1 MKVGEN
7 RRKREGK
14 SNVTLMAL
22 NEDLGLDDHPPF
34 QLVGS
39 QLHRCHIIKFPITPF
54 DKGKR
59 SISF

>member
-1 MKVGEN
+1 MSEKKEEK
-7 RRKREGK
+7 KREGK

-39 QLHRCHIIKFPITPF
+39 QLHCCHIIKFPITPP
-54 DKGKR
+54 
-59 SISF
+59 